1 MAHIFVVDDDEQLLR
16 MVGLMLE
23 RGGHTATLV
32 SNPIEAL
39 DMMREDVPDLA
50 ILDVMMPGMNGLEL
64 CRELRISKNT
74 RNIPIVILTARGP
87 IEDREEALEIGAD
100 TYLNKPVTSME
111 LLNNVDGLLAK
122 AAESAH
128 LHEQDDEAIDEGESD
143 ELELIEEQPCKMIAM
158 FGLSGGAGRSTLAVN
173 LAVSLQ
179 QNDANNVCL
188 IDCTTSG
195 GQAAMHLRLQPR
207 QSWGTLLGN
216 EEFSSA
222 DVVDQMIEHNSGL
235 HLLAAPLMPASP
247 DILSISAMKKI
258 FSGVS
263 SQYSH
268 VIFDLPPVLSPM
280 VKFILSKVDT
290 TLHVFRPE
298 VISVQTAVRVE
309 RLIQTKGPELSER
322 YFVLNQT
329 NADAQLGRATVER
342 GLNMAVDFHIPFDKA
357 QSKAM
362 VQGVPVAIN
371 PSGST
376 IAGGVAEITDKI
388 SQTLLANAQG

>member
-128 LHEQDDEAIDEGESD
+128 LHDDDIEVVDEGDND
-143 ELELIEEQPCKMIAM
+143 ELEMIKEQPCQMIAM
-158 FGLSGGAGRSTLAVN
+158 FGLSGGSGRSTLAVN

-179 QNDANNVCL
+179 QNDSNNVCL

-195 GQAAMHLRLQPR
+195 GQVAMHLRLQPR
-207 QSWGTLLGN
+207 QSWGSLLGN

-263 SQYSH
+263 TQYSH

-329 NADAQLGRATVER
+329 NSDAQLGRATVER
-342 GLNMAVDFHIPFDKA
+342 GLNVAVDFHIPFDMA

-371 PSGST
+371 QTESA
-376 IAGGVAEITDKI
+376 IAEGVAEISEKI
-388 SQTLLANAQG
+388 SQTVLANAQG